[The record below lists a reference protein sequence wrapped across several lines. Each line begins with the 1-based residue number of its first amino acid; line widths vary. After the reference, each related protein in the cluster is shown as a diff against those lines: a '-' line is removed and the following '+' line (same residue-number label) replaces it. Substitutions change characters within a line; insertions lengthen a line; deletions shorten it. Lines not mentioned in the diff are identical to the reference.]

1 MVRRRIPRP
10 TFHRRRAGTPISI
23 APATKARIPPSTPE
37 GVRRDAVV
45 GSETACGAVVDTDKV
60 AVALPLPLIAAVAG
74 TEQVISTVVF
84 ETAQL
89 KFTVPVNP
97 FNAVMVMLVE
107 PLCPGA
113 AIVMLDGA

>member
-1 MVRRRIPRP
+1 MVKRRIPRP

-23 APATKARIPPSTPE
+23 APAIKARLPPSQPE
-37 GVRRDAVV
+37 GVLRDTVA
-45 GSETACGAVVDTDKV
+45 GPETACGAVVDTVKV
-60 AVALPLPLIAAVAG
+60 AVALPLLIAAVAG
-74 TEQVISTVVF
+74 TEQLISTVVF

-89 KFTVPVNP
+89 KLTVPVNP